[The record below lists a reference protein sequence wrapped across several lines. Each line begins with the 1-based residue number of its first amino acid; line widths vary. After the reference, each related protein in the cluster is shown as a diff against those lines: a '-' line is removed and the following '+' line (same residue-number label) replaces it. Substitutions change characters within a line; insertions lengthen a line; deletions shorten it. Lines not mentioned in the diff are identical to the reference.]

1 MNNFLSLIYR
11 FTMNSLKNSQKVD
24 LDTMKMVQKHIK
36 DTDFFGKAIKKEEA
50 KKIVDKEKLFV
61 KPRGYK
67 NTSK

>member
-1 MNNFLSLIYR
+1 
-11 FTMNSLKNSQKVD
+11 MNSLKNSQKVNVE
-24 LDTMKMVQKHIK
+24 TMKAVQHHITG
-36 DTDFFGKAIKKEEA
+36 TDFFGKAIKKEEA